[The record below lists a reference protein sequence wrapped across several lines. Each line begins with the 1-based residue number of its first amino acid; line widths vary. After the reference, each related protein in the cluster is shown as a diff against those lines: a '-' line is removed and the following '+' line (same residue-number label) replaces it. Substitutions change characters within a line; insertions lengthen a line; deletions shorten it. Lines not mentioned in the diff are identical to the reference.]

1 MALTEVT
8 RILDAIKPLPLS
20 EKFFLIEM
28 VFKNI
33 KEQTVNKER
42 AEEERR
48 KAAELLLADYQ
59 EDEALTAFTV
69 LDKKDFYEAK

>member
-1 MALTEVT
+1 MGTEVT
-8 RILDAIKPLPLS
+8 RFLDSIKPLPLS

-28 VFKNI
+28 VFENI

-69 LDKKDFYEAK
+69 LDKEDFYEAK